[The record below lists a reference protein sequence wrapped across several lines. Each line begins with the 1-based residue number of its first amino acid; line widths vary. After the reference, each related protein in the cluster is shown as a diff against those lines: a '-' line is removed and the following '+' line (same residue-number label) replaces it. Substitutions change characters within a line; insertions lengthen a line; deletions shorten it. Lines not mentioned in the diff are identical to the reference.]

1 MIYCSVYITAELVL
15 ARRET
20 SNSMEVRNYLGQ
32 IRKSSSS
39 SRGSTGRSVQQDFT
53 VKIMMARC
61 IWHHAV

>member
-32 IRKSSSS
+32 IRESSSS
-39 SRGSTGRSVQQDFT
+39 SRGSTGRSVQQDFM
-53 VKIMMARC
+53 VKSMMASC